1 MKFLLKET
9 EGIIMLTT
17 APRGTKDILPGA
29 VNGWRYVESVLRDVC
44 REFNYQEIRTPIFE
58 HTELFQ
64 RGIGDGT
71 DVVDKEMY
79 TFNDRSG
86 RSITLR
92 PENTAAVVRSFVENK
107 LYAEP
112 MPLKVFYIGPMFRYD
127 RPQAGRMRQFHQFG
141 VEAMGSPSPVVD
153 AETILLAITV
163 LKRLGLKDLKL
174 KINSVGCPKCRPQH
188 RTLLQDYFR
197 PHLKELCED
206 CQSRFDRSPLRI
218 LDCKVDHDK
227 PFMAGA
233 PKITDSLCEECHD
246 HFEMVKKLLD
256 EAGVDYEVDSTLVR
270 GLDYYT
276 KTAYEV
282 QYSPL
287 GAQSAVGGG
296 GRYDGLVEELGGPST
311 PGVGFAMGLERI
323 ILALEKQGLLKSE
336 KEAIDVFAVVP
347 DEGGTADAFKAVMT
361 LREAGYSC
369 DMNQIGRSMKAQMKQ
384 ADRTGARFALIFG
397 EEERSRGA
405 VTVRNMADS
414 SQEEIKRSEI
424 VSYMK
429 KAEV

>member
-1 MKFLLKET
+1 
-9 EGIIMLTT
+9 MLTT

-197 PHLKELCED
+197 PHLSELCED

-384 ADRTGARFALIFG
+384 ADRAGARFALIFG

>member
-1 MKFLLKET
+1 
-9 EGIIMLTT
+9 MLTT

-218 LDCKVDHDK
+218 LDCRGDHDK

-384 ADRTGARFALIFG
+384 ADRAGARFALIFG

>member
-1 MKFLLKET
+1 
-9 EGIIMLTT
+9 MLTT

-206 CQSRFDRSPLRI
+206 CQNRFDRSPLRI

>member
-1 MKFLLKET
+1 
-9 EGIIMLTT
+9 MLTT

-141 VEAMGSPSPVVD
+141 VEAMGSTSPVVD

-384 ADRTGARFALIFG
+384 ADRAGARFALIFG

>member
-1 MKFLLKET
+1 
-9 EGIIMLTT
+9 MLTG
-17 APRGTKDILPGA
+17 APRGTKDILPGM
-29 VNGWRYVESVLRDVC
+29 VNGWRYVEQIIREAC

-79 TFNDRSG
+79 TFTDRSG
-86 RSITLR
+86 RSLTLR
-92 PENTAAVVRSFVENK
+92 PENTASVVRSFVENK

-141 VEAMGSPSPVVD
+141 VEALGSESPVVD
-153 AETILLAITV
+153 AEVIMLALTV
-163 LKRLGLKDLKL
+163 LKKLGLKDLKL

-188 RTLLQDYFR
+188 RKLLQDYFR
-197 PHLKELCED
+197 PHLSELCED

-218 LDCKVDHDK
+218 LDCKVDADK

-233 PKITDSLCEECHD
+233 PKITDSLCDECKE
-246 HFEMVKKLLD
+246 HFETVKKLLT
-256 EAGVDYEVDSTLVR
+256 EAGVEYEVDSNLVR

-276 KTAYEV
+276 KTAFEI

-323 ILALEKQGLLKSE
+323 LLALEKQNLLPES
-336 KEAIDVFAVVP
+336 KEAVDVFAVIP
-347 DEGGTADAFKAVMT
+347 DEGGVADAFRCVTA
-361 LREAGYSC
+361 LRNQGLVC
-369 DMNQIGRSMKAQMKQ
+369 DMNLVPRSMKAQMKQ
-384 ADRTGARFALIFG
+384 ANREQARFALIFG

-414 SQEEIKRSEI
+414 SQEEVCS
-424 VSYMK
+424 
-429 KAEV
+429 KALETYFQK

>member
-1 MKFLLKET
+1 
-9 EGIIMLTT
+9 MLTT

-112 MPLKVFYIGPMFRYD
+112 MPLKVFYIGPMFRYENT
-127 RPQAGRMRQFHQFG
+127 QKGRQRQFHQFG

-197 PHLKELCED
+197 PHLSELCED

-384 ADRTGARFALIFG
+384 ADRAGARFALIFG

>member
-1 MKFLLKET
+1 
-9 EGIIMLTT
+9 MLTT

-29 VNGWRYVESVLRDVC
+29 VNGWRYGESVLRDVC

>member
-1 MKFLLKET
+1 
-9 EGIIMLTT
+9 MLTT

-369 DMNQIGRSMKAQMKQ
+369 DMNQIGHSMKAQMKQ

>member
-1 MKFLLKET
+1 
-9 EGIIMLTT
+9 MLTG
-17 APRGTKDILPGA
+17 APRGTKDILPGM
-29 VNGWRYVESVLRDVC
+29 VNGWRYVEQIIREAC

-79 TFNDRSG
+79 TFTDRSG
-86 RSITLR
+86 RSLTLR
-92 PENTAAVVRSFVENK
+92 PENTASVVRSFVENK

-141 VEAMGSPSPVVD
+141 VEALGSESPVVD
-153 AETILLAITV
+153 AEVIMLALTV
-163 LKRLGLKDLKL
+163 LKKLGLKDLKL

-188 RTLLQDYFR
+188 RKLLQDYFR
-197 PHLKELCED
+197 PHLSELCED

-218 LDCKVDHDK
+218 LDCKVDADK

-233 PKITDSLCEECHD
+233 PKITDSLCDECKE
-246 HFEMVKKLLD
+246 HFETVKKLLT
-256 EAGVDYEVDSTLVR
+256 EAGVEYEVDSNLVR

-276 KTAYEV
+276 KTAFEI

-323 ILALEKQGLLKSE
+323 LLALEKQNLLPE
-336 KEAIDVFAVVP
+336 TKEAVDVFAVIP
-347 DEGGTADAFKAVMT
+347 DEGGVADAFRCVTA
-361 LREAGYSC
+361 LRNQGLVC
-369 DMNQIGRSMKAQMKQ
+369 DMNLVPRSMKAQMKQ
-384 ADRTGARFALIFG
+384 ANREQAKFALIFG

-414 SQEEIKRSEI
+414 SQEEVCFGALETYFQK
-424 VSYMK
+424 
-429 KAEV
+429 

>member
-1 MKFLLKET
+1 
-9 EGIIMLTT
+9 MLTT

-79 TFNDRSG
+79 TCNDRSG

-233 PKITDSLCEECHD
+233 PIITDSLCEECHD

-323 ILALEKQGLLKSE
+323 ILALEKQGLLKPE

>member
-1 MKFLLKET
+1 
-9 EGIIMLTT
+9 MLTT

-270 GLDYYT
+270 GRDYYT

-384 ADRTGARFALIFG
+384 ADRAGARFALIFG

>member
-1 MKFLLKET
+1 
-9 EGIIMLTT
+9 MLTT

-174 KINSVGCPKCRPQH
+174 KINSVGCSKCRPQH

>member
-1 MKFLLKET
+1 
-9 EGIIMLTT
+9 MLTT

-197 PHLKELCED
+197 PHLSELCED

-287 GAQSAVGGG
+287 GAQSAIGGG

-336 KEAIDVFAVVP
+336 KEAIDVLAVVP

>member
-1 MKFLLKET
+1 
-9 EGIIMLTT
+9 MLTG
-17 APRGTKDILPGA
+17 APRGTKDILPGM
-29 VNGWRYVESVLRDVC
+29 VNGWRYVEQIIREAC

-79 TFNDRSG
+79 TFTDRSG
-86 RSITLR
+86 RSLTLR
-92 PENTAAVVRSFVENK
+92 PENTASVVRSFVENK

-141 VEAMGSPSPVVD
+141 VEALGSESPVVD
-153 AETILLAITV
+153 AEVIMLALTV
-163 LKRLGLKDLKL
+163 LKKLGLKDLKL
-174 KINSVGCPKCRPQH
+174 KINSVGCPKCRPLH
-188 RTLLQDYFR
+188 RKLLQDYFR
-197 PHLKELCED
+197 PHLSELCED

-218 LDCKVDHDK
+218 LDCKVDADK

-233 PKITDSLCEECHD
+233 PKITDSLCDECKE
-246 HFEMVKKLLD
+246 HFETVKKLLT
-256 EAGVDYEVDSTLVR
+256 EAGVEYEVDSNLVR

-276 KTAYEV
+276 KTAFEI

-323 ILALEKQGLLKSE
+323 LLALEKQNLLPE
-336 KEAIDVFAVVP
+336 TKEAVDVFAVIP
-347 DEGGTADAFKAVMT
+347 DEGGVADAFRCVTA
-361 LREAGYSC
+361 LRNQGLVC
-369 DMNQIGRSMKAQMKQ
+369 DMNLVPRSMKAQMKQ
-384 ADRTGARFALIFG
+384 ANREQAKFALIFG

-414 SQEEIKRSEI
+414 SQEEVCFGALETYFQK
-424 VSYMK
+424 
-429 KAEV
+429 

>member
-1 MKFLLKET
+1 
-9 EGIIMLTT
+9 MLTT
-17 APRGTKDILPGA
+17 APRGIKDILPGA

-384 ADRTGARFALIFG
+384 ADRAGARFALIFG

-405 VTVRNMADS
+405 VMVRNMADS

>member
-1 MKFLLKET
+1 
-9 EGIIMLTT
+9 MLTT

-384 ADRTGARFALIFG
+384 ADRTGARFVLIFG

>member
-1 MKFLLKET
+1 
-9 EGIIMLTT
+9 
-17 APRGTKDILPGA
+17 
-29 VNGWRYVESVLRDVC
+29 
-44 REFNYQEIRTPIFE
+44 
-58 HTELFQ
+58 
-64 RGIGDGT
+64 
-71 DVVDKEMY
+71 
-79 TFNDRSG
+79 
-86 RSITLR
+86 
-92 PENTAAVVRSFVENK
+92 
-107 LYAEP
+107 
-112 MPLKVFYIGPMFRYD
+112 MPV
-127 RPQAGRMRQFHQFG
+127 
-141 VEAMGSPSPVVD
+141 SPSVYRY
-153 AETILLAITV
+153 TV
-163 LKRLGLKDLKL
+163 PPEWDGA
-174 KINSVGCPKCRPQH
+174 
-188 RTLLQDYFR
+188 LLQDYFR

>member
-1 MKFLLKET
+1 
-9 EGIIMLTT
+9 MLTT

-44 REFNYQEIRTPIFE
+44 REFNYKEIRTPIFE

>member
-1 MKFLLKET
+1 
-9 EGIIMLTT
+9 MLTG
-17 APRGTKDILPGA
+17 APRGTKDILPGM
-29 VNGWRYVESVLRDVC
+29 VNGWRYVEQIMREVC

-92 PENTAAVVRSFVENK
+92 PENTASVVRSFVENK

-141 VEAMGSPSPVVD
+141 VEVLGSESPVVD
-153 AETILLAITV
+153 AETILLALTV

-174 KINSVGCPKCRPQH
+174 KINSVGCPNCRPQH
-188 RTLLQDYFR
+188 RKLLQNYFR
-197 PHLKELCED
+197 PHLGELCED

-218 LDCKVDHDK
+218 LDCKVDADK

-233 PKITDSLCEECHD
+233 PKITDSLCDDCKA
-246 HFEMVKKLLD
+246 HFETVKKLLT
-256 EAGVDYEVDSTLVR
+256 EAGVEYEVDSNLVR

-276 KTAYEV
+276 KTAFEI

-296 GRYDGLVEELGGPST
+296 GRYDGLVAELGGPAT
-311 PGVGFAMGLERI
+311 PGMGFAMGLERI
-323 ILALEKQGLLKSE
+323 LLALEKQNLLPAAKD
-336 KEAIDVFAVVP
+336 AIDVFAVVP
-347 DEGGTADAFKAVMT
+347 DEGGLADAFGAIQK
-361 LREAGYSC
+361 LRAKGLAC
-369 DMNQIGRSMKAQMKQ
+369 DMNLIQRSMKAQMKQ
-384 ADRTGARFALIFG
+384 ANRTLAKYALIFG
-397 EEERSRGA
+397 EDERARDA

-414 SQEEIKRSEI
+414 SQEEVKISELET
-424 VSYMK
+424 YFTK
-429 KAEV
+429 

>member
-1 MKFLLKET
+1 
-9 EGIIMLTT
+9 MLTT

-336 KEAIDVFAVVP
+336 KEDIDVFAVVP

>member
-1 MKFLLKET
+1 
-9 EGIIMLTT
+9 MLTG
-17 APRGTKDILPGA
+17 APRGTKDILPGM
-29 VNGWRYVESVLRDVC
+29 VNGWRYVEQIIREAC

-79 TFNDRSG
+79 TFTDRSG
-86 RSITLR
+86 RSLTLR
-92 PENTAAVVRSFVENK
+92 PENTASVVRSFVENK

-141 VEAMGSPSPVVD
+141 VEALGSESPVVD
-153 AETILLAITV
+153 AEVIMLALTV
-163 LKRLGLKDLKL
+163 LKKLGLKDLKL

-188 RTLLQDYFR
+188 RKLLQDYFR
-197 PHLKELCED
+197 PHLSELCED

-218 LDCKVDHDK
+218 LDCKVDADK

-233 PKITDSLCEECHD
+233 PKITDSLCDECKE
-246 HFEMVKKLLD
+246 HFETVKKLLT
-256 EAGVDYEVDSTLVR
+256 EAGVEYEVDSNLVR

-276 KTAYEV
+276 KTAFEI

-323 ILALEKQGLLKSE
+323 LLALEKQNLLPES
-336 KEAIDVFAVVP
+336 KEAVDVFAVIP
-347 DEGGTADAFKAVMT
+347 DEGGVADAFRCVTA
-361 LREAGYSC
+361 LRNQGLVC
-369 DMNQIGRSMKAQMKQ
+369 DMNLVPRSMKAQMKQ
-384 ADRTGARFALIFG
+384 ANREQARFALIFG

-414 SQEEIKRSEI
+414 SQEE
-424 VSYMK
+424 VCF
-429 KAEV
+429 KALETYFQK

>member
-1 MKFLLKET
+1 MDG
-9 EGIIMLTT
+9 GIFMLTG
-17 APRGTKDILPGA
+17 APRGTKDILPGM
-29 VNGWRYVESVLRDVC
+29 VNGWRYVEQIIREAC

-79 TFNDRSG
+79 TFTDRSG
-86 RSITLR
+86 RSLTLR
-92 PENTAAVVRSFVENK
+92 PENTASVVRSFVENK

-141 VEAMGSPSPVVD
+141 VEALGSESPVVD
-153 AETILLAITV
+153 AEVIMLALTV
-163 LKRLGLKDLKL
+163 LKKLGLKDLKL

-188 RTLLQDYFR
+188 RKLLQDYFR
-197 PHLKELCED
+197 PHLSELCED

-218 LDCKVDHDK
+218 LDCKVDADK

-233 PKITDSLCEECHD
+233 PKITDSLCDECKE
-246 HFEMVKKLLD
+246 HFETVKKLLT
-256 EAGVDYEVDSTLVR
+256 EAGVEYEVDSNLVR

-276 KTAYEV
+276 KTAFEI

-287 GAQSAVGGG
+287 GAQSTVGGG

-323 ILALEKQGLLKSE
+323 LLALEKQNLLPE
-336 KEAIDVFAVVP
+336 TKEAVDVFAVIP
-347 DEGGTADAFKAVMT
+347 DEGGVADAFRVVTA
-361 LREAGYSC
+361 LRNQGLVC
-369 DMNQIGRSMKAQMKQ
+369 DMNLVPRSMKAQMKQ
-384 ADRTGARFALIFG
+384 ANREQAKFALIFG

-414 SQEEIKRSEI
+414 SQEEVCFGALETYFQK
-424 VSYMK
+424 
-429 KAEV
+429 

>member
-1 MKFLLKET
+1 
-9 EGIIMLTT
+9 MLTT

-384 ADRTGARFALIFG
+384 ADRNGARFALIFG

>member
-1 MKFLLKET
+1 MKET

-384 ADRTGARFALIFG
+384 ADRAGARFALIFG

>member
-1 MKFLLKET
+1 
-9 EGIIMLTT
+9 MLTT

-153 AETILLAITV
+153 AETILLAVTV

-384 ADRTGARFALIFG
+384 ADRAGARFALIFG

>member
-1 MKFLLKET
+1 
-9 EGIIMLTT
+9 MLTT

-347 DEGGTADAFKAVMT
+347 DEGGTAYAFKAVMT

-384 ADRTGARFALIFG
+384 ADRAGARFALIFG

>member
-1 MKFLLKET
+1 
-9 EGIIMLTT
+9 MLTG
-17 APRGTKDILPGA
+17 APRGTKDILPGM
-29 VNGWRYVESVLRDVC
+29 VNGWRYVEQIIREAC

-79 TFNDRSG
+79 TFTDRSG
-86 RSITLR
+86 RSLTLR
-92 PENTAAVVRSFVENK
+92 PENTASVVRSFVENK

-141 VEAMGSPSPVVD
+141 VEALGSESPVVD
-153 AETILLAITV
+153 AEVIMLALTV
-163 LKRLGLKDLKL
+163 LKKLGLKDLKL

-188 RTLLQDYFR
+188 RKLLQDYFR
-197 PHLKELCED
+197 PHLSELCED

-218 LDCKVDHDK
+218 LDCKVDADK
-227 PFMAGA
+227 PFVAGA
-233 PKITDSLCEECHD
+233 PKITDSLCDECKE
-246 HFEMVKKLLD
+246 HFETVKKLLT
-256 EAGVDYEVDSTLVR
+256 EAGVEYEVDSNLVR

-276 KTAYEV
+276 KTAFEI

-323 ILALEKQGLLKSE
+323 LLALEKQNLLPE
-336 KEAIDVFAVVP
+336 TKEAVDVFAVIP
-347 DEGGTADAFKAVMT
+347 DEGGVADAFRCVTA
-361 LREAGYSC
+361 LRNQGLVC
-369 DMNQIGRSMKAQMKQ
+369 DMNLVPRSMKAQMKQ
-384 ADRTGARFALIFG
+384 ANREQAKFALIFG

-414 SQEEIKRSEI
+414 SQEEVCFGALETYFQK
-424 VSYMK
+424 
-429 KAEV
+429 

>member
-1 MKFLLKET
+1 
-9 EGIIMLTT
+9 MLTT

-197 PHLKELCED
+197 PHLSELCED

-287 GAQSAVGGG
+287 GAQSAIGGG

-336 KEAIDVFAVVP
+336 KKP
-347 DEGGTADAFKAVMT
+347 SMS
-361 LREAGYSC
+361 LLLC
-369 DMNQIGRSMKAQMKQ
+369 LMKA
-384 ADRTGARFALIFG
+384 ARQT
-397 EEERSRGA
+397 RSKP
-405 VTVRNMADS
+405 S
-414 SQEEIKRSEI
+414 
-424 VSYMK
+424 
-429 KAEV
+429 